1 MSSAATHLRRAYRG
15 TVGLTLGGATVL
27 AELVLVVVLTP
38 VHAIPAARS
47 GIEALGRWLVD
58 LNRRRLVA
66 YLDFDDVLCVPPTWQ
81 RTQSYL
87 VRRVVVGMIG
97 GSILGLILIGA
108 GSAVI
113 MGWQVVD
120 GRPIGGGEEGNSW
133 YEVILI
139 AMMGLILLFGAVWG
153 LIGVTTLERSLADR
167 YLGPTEEELLRRRVS
182 QLATTRAGVVEAIND
197 ERRRIERDLHD
208 GVQQRLVA
216 LGLLLGRARRATDP
230 TRSEE
235 LLRQAHEES
244 QQALRDLRDVT
255 WRVYPTALD
264 EGGLHTALEGVAER
278 ASVPVSLR
286 YGLAGR
292 LDLATETVAY
302 FVASEAVTNALKHG
316 LPGRIEIDVVGEG
329 EGIVVAVR
337 DDGCGGAD
345 PAGSGLSGLA
355 SRVAAAD
362 GVFTV
367 DSPVGGPTLVRA
379 WLPSGRE
386 PGGEPGSMGE
396 GGVIRLPGKRSG
408 RFGVRGAS

>member
-1 MSSAATHLRRAYRG
+1 MPSLASHLHRARRG
-15 TVGLTLGGATVL
+15 TVGLTLGGLTAL
-27 AELVLVVVLTP
+27 AEMVLVVLLTP
-38 VHAIPAARS
+38 VHAIPTARS
-47 GIEALGRWLVD
+47 GIEAFGTRLVE

-66 YLDFDDVLCVPPTWQ
+66 YLDFDDLLCVRPTWP
-81 RTQSYL
+81 RAQSYL
-87 VRRVVVGMIG
+87 VRRFVVGLIG
-97 GSILGLILIGA
+97 VSILGLILIGLA
-108 GSAVI
+108 SAVI

-120 GRPIGGGEEGNSW
+120 GKPVGGGEEGNTW
-133 YEVILI
+133 YEIVAI
-139 AMMGLILLFGAVWG
+139 AGMGLILMFGAVWG
-153 LIGVTTLERSLADR
+153 LIGVATLERSLADQ

-230 TRSEE
+230 DRAEE

-244 QQALRDLRDVT
+244 QQALRDLREVT

-278 ASVPVSLR
+278 SSVPVSLR
-286 YGLAGR
+286 YGLVAR
-292 LDLATETVAY
+292 PDLATETVAY

-316 LPGRIEIDVVGEG
+316 APSRIEIDVVPEG
-329 EGIVVAVR
+329 KGIAVAVR
-337 DDGCGGAD
+337 DDGHGGAD
-345 PAGSGLSGLA
+345 PTGSGLSGLA

-367 DSPVGGPTLVRA
+367 DSPPSGPTSVRA
-379 WLPSGRE
+379 WLPLGD
-386 PGGEPGSMGE
+386 
-396 GGVIRLPGKRSG
+396 
-408 RFGVRGAS
+408 

>member
-1 MSSAATHLRRAYRG
+1 MPSLASQLHRARRA
-15 TVGLTLGGATVL
+15 TVGLTLGGLIAL
-27 AELVLVVVLTP
+27 AELVLVVMLTP
-38 VHAIPAARS
+38 LQVIPAARG
-47 GIEALGRWLVD
+47 GIEALGRKLVD

-66 YLDFDDVLCVPPTWQ
+66 YLNFDDLLLARPTWQ
-81 RTQSYL
+81 RIQSYL
-87 VRRVVVGMIG
+87 VFRFIVGL
-97 GSILGLILIGA
+97 LGASVLMLIAIGA
-108 GSAVI
+108 GSAAI

-120 GRPIGGGEEGNSW
+120 GRPVGGGQEGNSW
-133 YEVILI
+133 YEIVAI
-139 AMMGLILLFGAVWG
+139 AAMGMVLLFGAVCS
-153 LIGVTTLERSLADR
+153 LIGVTLLERTLAVR
-167 YLGPTEEELLRRRVS
+167 YLGPTEEEVLRRRVS

-230 TRSEE
+230 DRTEE

-244 QQALRDLRDVT
+244 QQALRDLREVT

-278 ASVPVSLR
+278 SSLPVTLR
-286 YGLAGR
+286 YGLVGR

-316 LPGRIEIDVVGEG
+316 GPSRIEIEVVAEG

-345 PAGSGLSGLA
+345 SAGSGLSGLA

-362 GVFTV
+362 GMFVV
-367 DSPVGGPTLVRA
+367 DSPPGGPTVVRA
-379 WLPSGRE
+379 WLPVLV
-386 PGGEPGSMGE
+386 
-396 GGVIRLPGKRSG
+396 GV
-408 RFGVRGAS
+408 

>member
-1 MSSAATHLRRAYRG
+1 MSSLASHLHRARRG
-15 TVGLTLGGATVL
+15 TVGLTLGGLLAL
-27 AELVLVVVLTP
+27 AEMVLVVVLTP

-47 GIEALGRWLVD
+47 GIEALGGKLVG

-66 YLDFDDVLCVPPTWQ
+66 YLGFDDLLCVPPTWQ

-87 VRRVVVGMIG
+87 VRRFIVGLIG
-97 GSILGLILIGA
+97 ASILGLILVGLV
-108 GSAVI
+108 SAVI
-113 MGWQVVD
+113 MAWQVVD
-120 GRPIGGGEEGNSW
+120 GRPVGGGEEGNTW
-133 YEVILI
+133 YEIGAIGV
-139 AMMGLILLFGAVWG
+139 MGLILMFGAVWG
-153 LIGVTTLERSLADR
+153 LIGVTTLERSLADQ

-230 TRSEE
+230 DRAGE

-244 QQALRDLRDVT
+244 QQALRDLREVT

-278 ASVPVSLR
+278 SSVPVRLR
-286 YGLAGR
+286 YGLDTR
-292 LDLATETVAY
+292 PDLATETVAY

-316 LPGRIEIDVVGEG
+316 GPSRIEIEVVAEG
-329 EGIVVAVR
+329 SGIAVAVR

-345 PAGSGLSGLA
+345 SAGSGLSGLA

-362 GVFTV
+362 GLFTV
-367 DSPVGGPTLVRA
+367 DSPVGGPTVVRA
-379 WLPSGRE
+379 WLP
-386 PGGEPGSMGE
+386 
-396 GGVIRLPGKRSG
+396 VL
-408 RFGVRGAS
+408 VAV

>member
-1 MSSAATHLRRAYRG
+1 MPSLASHLHRARRG
-15 TVGLTLGGATVL
+15 TVGLTLGGLTAL
-27 AELVLVVVLTP
+27 AEMVLVVLLTP
-38 VHAIPAARS
+38 VHAIPTARA
-47 GIEALGRWLVD
+47 GIEAFGRRLVD

-66 YLDFDDVLCVPPTWQ
+66 YLDFDDLLCVEPTWQ

-87 VRRVVVGMIG
+87 VRRFVVGLIG
-97 GSILGLILIGA
+97 ASVLGLILFGFA
-108 GSAVI
+108 SALI

-120 GRPIGGGEEGNSW
+120 GEPVGGGDAEGNTW
-133 YEVILI
+133 YEVVAI
-139 AMMGLILLFGAVWG
+139 AIMGVILLFVAVWG
-153 LIGVTTLERSLADR
+153 LIGVATLERSLADQ

-216 LGLLLGRARRATDP
+216 LGLLLGRARRATDQD
-230 TRSEE
+230 RADD

-244 QQALRDLRDVT
+244 QEALRDLRDVT

-278 ASVPVSLR
+278 SSVPVSLR
-286 YGLAGR
+286 YGLSGR

-316 LPGRIEIDVVGEG
+316 APSHIELDVTPEG
-329 EGIVVAVR
+329 EGIAVTVR
-337 DDGCGGAD
+337 DNGRGAAD
-345 PAGSGLSGLA
+345 PTGSGLSGLA

-362 GVFTV
+362 GMFTV

-379 WLPSGRE
+379 WLP
-386 PGGEPGSMGE
+386 
-396 GGVIRLPGKRSG
+396 V
-408 RFGVRGAS
+408 

>member
-1 MSSAATHLRRAYRG
+1 MPSLASHLHRARRV
-15 TVGLTLGGATVL
+15 TVGLTLGGLLAL
-27 AELVLVVVLTP
+27 AEMVQVVLLTP
-38 VHAIPAARS
+38 VHVIPAARAP
-47 GIEALGRWLVD
+47 IEAFGGKLVD

-66 YLDFDDVLCVPPTWQ
+66 YLNFDDLLFVRPTWQ
-81 RTQSYL
+81 RTESYL
-87 VRRVVVGMIG
+87 ARRFIVGLLGAMVLTLIVIG
-97 GSILGLILIGA
+97 L

-113 MGWQVVD
+113 MGWQVVG
-120 GRPIGGGEEGNSW
+120 GRPVGGGKEGNTW
-133 YEVILI
+133 YELGAI
-139 AMMGLILLFGAVWG
+139 AVLGLVLLFGAVWT
-153 LIGVTTLERSLADR
+153 LIGVTIIERALAVR

-230 TRSEE
+230 GRTED

-244 QQALRDLRDVT
+244 QQALRDLREVT

-264 EGGLHTALEGVAER
+264 EGGLRTALEGVAER
-278 ASVPVSLR
+278 SGVPVSLR
-286 YGLAGR
+286 YELAGR

-316 LPGRIEIDVVGEG
+316 GPSRIEIEVAVEG

-345 PAGSGLSGLA
+345 SAGSGLSGLA

-362 GVFTV
+362 GVFVV
-367 DSPVGGPTLVRA
+367 DSPAGGPTVVRA
-379 WLPSGRE
+379 WLPVLV
-386 PGGEPGSMGE
+386 
-396 GGVIRLPGKRSG
+396 GV
-408 RFGVRGAS
+408 

>member
-1 MSSAATHLRRAYRG
+1 MSSFAAQLRRALRG
-15 TVGLTLGGATVL
+15 TAGLTLGGLIAF

-38 VHAIPAARS
+38 VHAVPAARS
-47 GIEALGRWLVD
+47 GIEAFGRKLVE

-66 YLDFDDVLCVPPTWQ
+66 YLAFDDLLCVPPGWQ

-87 VRRVVVGMIG
+87 VRRMIVGLIG
-97 GSILGLILIGA
+97 GAILGLMLVGF

-120 GRPIGGGEEGNSW
+120 GQPVGGGSGDEGNTW
-133 YEVILI
+133 YEIGAI
-139 AMMGLILLFGAVWG
+139 AVMGLVLAFGAVWG
-153 LIGVTTLERSLADR
+153 LIGVATLERSLADQ

-216 LGLLLGRARRATDP
+216 LGLLLGRARRATEP
-230 TRSEE
+230 ERAGE

-244 QQALRDLRDVT
+244 QQALRDLREVT

-278 ASVPVSLR
+278 SSVPVRLR
-286 YGLAGR
+286 YGLPGR

-316 LPGRIEIDVVGEG
+316 APSRIEIEVVAEKD
-329 EGIVVAVR
+329 GIVVAVR

-345 PAGSGLSGLA
+345 SGGSGLSGLA

-362 GVFTV
+362 GVFAV
-367 DSPVGGPTLVRA
+367 DSPAGGPTAVRA
-379 WLPSGRE
+379 WLPVLVS
-386 PGGEPGSMGE
+386 
-396 GGVIRLPGKRSG
+396 V
-408 RFGVRGAS
+408 

>member
-1 MSSAATHLRRAYRG
+1 MPSIASHLHRARRAA
-15 TVGLTLGGATVL
+15 VGLTLGGLIAL

-38 VHAIPAARS
+38 VQVIPAARG
-47 GIEALGRWLVD
+47 GIEALGRKLVD

-66 YLDFDDVLCVPPTWQ
+66 YLNFDDLLLARPTWQ
-81 RTQSYL
+81 RVQSYL
-87 VRRVVVGMIG
+87 VLRFIVGL
-97 GSILGLILIGA
+97 LGASVLMLIAIGA
-108 GSAVI
+108 GSVVI

-120 GRPIGGGEEGNSW
+120 GRPVGGGQEGNSW
-133 YEVILI
+133 YEIVAI
-139 AMMGLILLFGAVWG
+139 AAMGLVLLFGAVCS
-153 LIGVTTLERSLADR
+153 LIGVTLLERVLAVR
-167 YLGPTEEELLRRRVS
+167 YLGPTEEEVLRRRVS

-230 TRSEE
+230 DRTEE

-244 QQALRDLRDVT
+244 QQALRDLREVT

-278 ASVPVSLR
+278 SSVPVTLR
-286 YGLAGR
+286 YELAGR

-316 LPGRIEIDVVGEG
+316 GPSRIEIEVVAEG
-329 EGIVVAVR
+329 EGIVVTVR

-345 PAGSGLSGLA
+345 SAGSGLSGLA

-362 GVFTV
+362 GMFVV
-367 DSPVGGPTLVRA
+367 DSPPGGPTVVRA
-379 WLPSGRE
+379 WLPVLV
-386 PGGEPGSMGE
+386 
-396 GGVIRLPGKRSG
+396 GV
-408 RFGVRGAS
+408 

>member
-1 MSSAATHLRRAYRG
+1 MPSLATHLHRARRG
-15 TVGLTLGGATVL
+15 TVGLTLGGLTAL
-27 AELVLVVVLTP
+27 AEMVLVVLLTP
-38 VHAIPAARS
+38 VHAIPTARPR
-47 GIEALGRWLVD
+47 IEAFGSGLVD

-66 YLDFDDVLCVPPTWQ
+66 YLDFDDLLCVQPTWP

-87 VRRVVVGMIG
+87 VRRFIVGLIG
-97 GSILGLILIGA
+97 ASILGLILIGVV
-108 GSAVI
+108 SAAI

-120 GRPIGGGEEGNSW
+120 GKPVGGGEEGNTW
-133 YEVILI
+133 YEII
-139 AMMGLILLFGAVWG
+139 AIAGMGLVLVFGAVWG
-153 LIGVTTLERSLADR
+153 LIGVATLERSLANQ

-216 LGLLLGRARRATDP
+216 LGLLLGRARRASDQ
-230 TRSEE
+230 EHADD

-278 ASVPVSLR
+278 SSVPVSLR

-316 LPGRIEIDVVGEG
+316 GPSAIEIDVVAEG
-329 EGIVVAVR
+329 EGIVVSVR
-337 DDGCGGAD
+337 DNGSGGAD

-362 GVFTV
+362 GMFTV
-367 DSPVGGPTLVRA
+367 DSPAGGPTVVRA
-379 WLPSGRE
+379 WLP
-386 PGGEPGSMGE
+386 
-396 GGVIRLPGKRSG
+396 V
-408 RFGVRGAS
+408 

>member
-1 MSSAATHLRRAYRG
+1 MPSLASHLHRARRG
-15 TVGLTLGGATVL
+15 TVGLTLGGLTAL
-27 AELVLVVVLTP
+27 AEMVLVVLLTP
-38 VHAIPAARS
+38 VHAIPTARA
-47 GIEALGRWLVD
+47 GIEAFGRRLVD

-66 YLDFDDVLCVPPTWQ
+66 YLDFDDLLCVEPTWQ

-87 VRRVVVGMIG
+87 VRRFVVGLIG
-97 GSILGLILIGA
+97 ASVLGLILFGFA
-108 GSAVI
+108 SALI

-120 GRPIGGGEEGNSW
+120 GEPVGGGDAEGNTW
-133 YEVILI
+133 YEVVAI
-139 AMMGLILLFGAVWG
+139 AIMGVILLFVAVWG
-153 LIGVTTLERSLADR
+153 LIGVATLERSLADQ

-216 LGLLLGRARRATDP
+216 LGLLLGRARRATDQD
-230 TRSEE
+230 RADD

-244 QQALRDLRDVT
+244 QEALRDLRDVT

-278 ASVPVSLR
+278 SSVPVSLR
-286 YGLAGR
+286 YGLSGR

-316 LPGRIEIDVVGEG
+316 APSHIELDVTPEG
-329 EGIVVAVR
+329 EGIAVTVR
-337 DDGCGGAD
+337 DNGRGAAD
-345 PAGSGLSGLA
+345 PTGSGLSGLA

-362 GVFTV
+362 GMFTV
-367 DSPVGGPTLVRA
+367 DSPAGGPTLVRA
-379 WLPSGRE
+379 WLP
-386 PGGEPGSMGE
+386 
-396 GGVIRLPGKRSG
+396 V
-408 RFGVRGAS
+408 